1 MPDKMFC
8 EPSLLTLRLLLFINL
23 VSTSLLF
30 AQQKDFKA
38 MTDTSTFKTK
48 LQEKAKLT
56 STIESNFVQE
66 KNLSMLSE
74 KIISK
79 GHFCFKKTKLLRWEY
94 LSPTAYLI
102 VINNDKIYIKD
113 GKKVNKY
120 DTNSNKLFKGI
131 NDMMLNSVQGNVL
144 NHKDF
149 KISYFEN
156 EKYYLVEMLP
166 KTKEMKEYIKIISMY
181 FDKNDYTVSKIR
193 TTELSDD
200 YTSIEF
206 SNKKINETI
215 ADSQFVVK

>member
-1 MPDKMFC
+1 MPDKMYC

-30 AQQKDFKA
+30 SQQKDFKA

-79 GHFCFKKTKLLRWEY
+79 GHFCFKKTNLLRWEY
-94 LSPTAYLI
+94 LSPSSYLI